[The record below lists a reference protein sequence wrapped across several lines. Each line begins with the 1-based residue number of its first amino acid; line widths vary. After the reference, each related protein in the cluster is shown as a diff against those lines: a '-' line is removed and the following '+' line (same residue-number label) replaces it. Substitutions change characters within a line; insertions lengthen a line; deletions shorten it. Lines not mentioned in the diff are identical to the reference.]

1 MMSSETSLPRHIGII
16 MDGNG
21 RWAAKHG
28 LPRAAGHARGADV
41 FRTICR
47 YCEKIGIEALTVY
60 AFSTENWSR
69 SKDEVDSIMNIL
81 RRYLRDAFDLE
92 GETIRVRFI
101 GRRDR
106 LEKDILSLMEEIEDG
121 SRDNTGLKL
130 NIAVDY
136 GGRDEIAHAAREA
149 AKMVLEGRISPD
161 DIDEDL
167 IDSLTYTSCCPPLD
181 LLLRPSG
188 EERISNFML
197 WQCAYAEF
205 VYMDTLWPDFTPELL
220 DKAIEEFNSRN
231 RRFGGR

>member
-1 MMSSETSLPRHIGII
+1 MPSEKTSMPRHIGII

-21 RWAAKHG
+21 RWAARNG
-28 LPRAAGHARGADV
+28 LPRSAGHARGADV

-69 SKDEVDSIMNIL
+69 SADEVSSIMNLL
-81 RRYLRDAFDLE
+81 RRYLKDAFNQE

-106 LEKDILSLMEEIEDG
+106 LDPDILSLMEEIEEA
-121 SRDNTGLKL
+121 SRDNPGLIL

-136 GGRDEIAHAAREA
+136 GGRDEIVHAAREA
-149 AKMVLEGRISPD
+149 ARMVGSGSISPD
-161 DIDEDL
+161 DIDEKL
-167 IDSLTYTSCCPPLD
+167 IDSLTFTSCCPPLD

-205 VYMDTLWPDFTPELL
+205 VYMDTLWPDFTPEHL
-220 DKAIEEFNSRN
+220 DKAIEEFRSRN

>member
-1 MMSSETSLPRHIGII
+1 MSSDKAPMPRHIGII

-21 RWAAKHG
+21 RWAAKNG
-28 LPRAAGHARGADV
+28 LPRSSGHTRGAEV

-69 SKDEVDSIMNIL
+69 SADEITAIMNIL
-81 RRYLRDAFDLE
+81 RRYLRDAFKQE
-92 GETIRVRFI
+92 GETSRVRFI

-106 LEKDILSLMEEIEDG
+106 LDPDLVSLMDEIEDG
-121 SRDNTGLKL
+121 TRDNTGLKL

-136 GGRDEIAHAAREA
+136 GGRNEIVHAAREA
-149 AKMVLEGRISPD
+149 ARMAVSGSISAD

-167 IDSLTYTSCCPPLD
+167 IDSLTFTSDCPPLD

-188 EERISNFML
+188 EQRISNFML

-205 VYMDTLWPDFTPELL
+205 VYMDVLWPDFTTEHL
-220 DKAIEEFNSRN
+220 DRAIEEFRSRS

>member
-1 MMSSETSLPRHIGII
+1 MSSEQSSMPRHIGII

-21 RWAAKHG
+21 RWAAKNG
-28 LPRAAGHARGADV
+28 LPRSAGPARGAEV

-69 SKDEVDSIMNIL
+69 SADEVSAIMNIL
-81 RRYLRDAFDLE
+81 RRYLRDAFNQE
-92 GETIRVRFI
+92 GETIRVSFI

-106 LEKDILSLMEEIEDG
+106 LDSDILSLMQEIEDV
-121 SRDNTGLKL
+121 SRDNPGLIL

-136 GGRDEIAHAAREA
+136 GGRDEIVRAAKEA
-149 AKMVLEGRISPD
+149 AEMVADGRITAD
-161 DIDEDL
+161 EIDEEL
-167 IDSLTYTSCCPPLD
+167 IDSLTFTSCCPPLD

-205 VYMDTLWPDFTPELL
+205 VYMDTLWPDFTPEHL
-220 DKAIEEFNSRN
+220 DRAIEEFRSRN

>member
-1 MMSSETSLPRHIGII
+1 MLADNAVLPRHIGII

-21 RWAAKHG
+21 RWAAKNG
-28 LPRAAGHARGADV
+28 LPRAAGHTRGAEA
-41 FRTICR
+41 FRRIAR
-47 YCEKIGIEALTVY
+47 YCEKIGIEALTTY

-69 SKDEVDSIMNIL
+69 SKDEIDAIMGIL
-81 RRYLRDAFDLE
+81 RRYLKDAFELH

-106 LEKDILSLMEEIEDG
+106 ISDDILALMEEIEEG
-121 SRDNTGLKL
+121 SRDNKGMIL

-136 GGRDEIAHAAREA
+136 GGRDEIASVARRAARMALDGEI
-149 AKMVLEGRISPD
+149 VPE

-167 IDSLTYTSCCPPLD
+167 INDLTFTACCPPLD
-181 LLLRPSG
+181 LLIRPSG

-205 VYMDTLWPDFTPELL
+205 VFMDVLWPDFGPEQL
-220 DKAIEEFNSRN
+220 DLAISEFNNRN

>member
-1 MMSSETSLPRHIGII
+1 MSSETSLPRHIGII

-121 SRDNTGLKL
+121 SRDNTGLIL

>member
-1 MMSSETSLPRHIGII
+1 MPSERAPMPRHIGLI

-21 RWAAKHG
+21 RWAAKNG
-28 LPRAAGHARGADV
+28 LPRSAGHTRGAEV
-41 FRTICR
+41 FRTISR
-47 YCEKIGIEALTVY
+47 YCEKIGIEALTTY

-69 SKDEVDSIMNIL
+69 SADEVSSIMNIL
-81 RRYLRDAFDLE
+81 RKYLKDAFNQE
-92 GETIRVRFI
+92 GETSRVRFI

-106 LEKDILSLMEEIEDG
+106 LAPDILSLMEEIEDG
-121 SRDNTGLKL
+121 TRNNTGLKL

-136 GGRDEIAHAAREA
+136 GGRNEIVHAAREA
-149 AKMVLEGRISPD
+149 AKLVEQGRISAD
-161 DIDEDL
+161 EIDEDL
-167 IDSLTYTSCCPPLD
+167 IDSLTFTSGCPPLD

-205 VYMDTLWPDFTPELL
+205 VYMDVLWPDFTTEHL
-220 DKAIEEFNSRN
+220 DRAIEEFRSRN